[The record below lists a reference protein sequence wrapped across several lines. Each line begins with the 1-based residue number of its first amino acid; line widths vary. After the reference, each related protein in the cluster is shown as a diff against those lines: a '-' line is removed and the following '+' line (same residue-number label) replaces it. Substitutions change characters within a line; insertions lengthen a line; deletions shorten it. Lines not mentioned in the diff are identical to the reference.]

1 MMTSKGPPD
10 QAEDRSGLLLPW
22 RRIAGQLCPLIGDS
36 GFCALFVRTCHVVGP
51 DYAWLVP
58 SQPCRSPEQLFAA
71 LEERM
76 TLVEAARAAA
86 ANEAMLG
93 SFTRLLAALIGEGLT
108 QRLLAT
114 ATAGADTGPG
124 TQKNAQEQK

>member
-1 MMTSKGPPD
+1 MTSKGLPD

-22 RRIAGQLCPLIGDS
+22 RRIARQLCPLIGDS

-58 SQPCRSPEQLFAA
+58 TQPCRSPEQLFTA

-76 TLVEAARAAA
+76 ALVELSRAAV

-93 SFTRLLAALIGEGLT
+93 SFTKLLAALIGDRLT

-114 ATAGADTGPG
+114 ASDTADTGPG
-124 TQKNAQEQK
+124 LQKNAQEQK

>member
-1 MMTSKGPPD
+1 MMTSKGLPEG
-10 QAEDRSGLLLPW
+10 AEDRTGLLLPW
-22 RRIAGQLCPLIGDS
+22 QRIARQLCPLIGDS

-58 SQPCRSPEQLFAA
+58 SQPCRTPEQLFAA

-76 TLVEAARAAA
+76 ALVELPHALA
-86 ANEAMLG
+86 ANEAMLA
-93 SFTRLLAALIGEGLT
+93 SFTKLLAALIGEGLT

-114 ATAGADTGPG
+114 ATASADTGPG
-124 TQKNAQEQK
+124 LQKNAQEQK